1 MLGGRDVLL
10 LPDAL
15 DHAVPAVERDEAD
28 AGEDG
33 DGAEAAG
40 GEVALGKA
48 GGLAFRSKLSDC
60 CSTRS
65 FLSLLSSS
73 SRLQSKSN
81 APPRPPV
88 APLPLQSCD
97 RHLPPPAHSPPTPDK
112 AHLELHSLI
121 PPLGRHIL
129 RHDGRPVPSF
139 LGVLLCVGRP
149 IPSLLRQL
157 DNWRRVGQS
166 IGGSVMLGV
175 RSVVGER
182 SIEECVVVARAR
194 SLASFCLGSELWSW
208 SLVMIVADAVVSFAW
223 RAGWWGGLCKG
234 DAREMGDGGG

>member
-48 GGLAFRSKLSDC
+48 GGLAFRSKLSDF

-65 FLSLLSSS
+65 SLSLLSSS

-97 RHLPPPAHSPPTPDK
+97 RHLLPPAHSPPTPDK

-149 IPSLLRQL
+149 IPSLSPP
-157 DNWRRVGQS
+157 S
-166 IGGSVMLGV
+166 IGQ
-175 RSVVGER
+175 
-182 SIEECVVVARAR
+182 
-194 SLASFCLGSELWSW
+194 LAS
-208 SLVMIVADAVVSFAW
+208 
-223 RAGWWGGLCKG
+223 GGPIDRWVG
-234 DAREMGDGGG
+234 DARCPVGGWRAIN

>member
-1 MLGGRDVLL
+1 MLGERDVLL

-48 GGLAFRSKLSDC
+48 GGLAFRSKLSDF

-65 FLSLLSSS
+65 SLSLLSSS

-97 RHLPPPAHSPPTPDK
+97 RHLLPPAHSPQPPTK
-112 AHLELHSLI
+112 LTLNCTASY
-121 PPLGRHIL
+121 PPLGGISCGMMGDL
-129 RHDGRPVPSF
+129 FPLSSVCCYVSAVQFP
-139 LGVLLCVGRP
+139 L
-149 IPSLLRQL
+149 SLLRQL

-182 SIEECVVVARAR
+182 SIEESVVVARAR
-194 SLASFCLGSELWSW
+194 SLASFCLGSGA
-208 SLVMIVADAVVSFAW
+208 LVVVAGDDCGGCRRFVCLA
-223 RAGWWGGLCKG
+223 GGLVG
-234 DAREMGDGGG
+234 RIM

>member
-65 FLSLLSSS
+65 SLSLLSSS

-81 APPRPPV
+81 A
-88 APLPLQSCD
+88 LPLG
-97 RHLPPPAHSPPTPDK
+97 LLSPPSHSSPATATSLHQLTPTQPPTK
-112 AHLELHSLI
+112 LTLNCTASY
-121 PPLGRHIL
+121 PPLGGISCGMMGDL
-129 RHDGRPVPSF
+129 FPLSSVCCYVSAVQFPLS
-139 LGVLLCVGRP
+139 LSVNWTIGVGWANRSVGR
-149 IPSLLRQL
+149 
-157 DNWRRVGQS
+157 
-166 IGGSVMLGV
+166 
-175 RSVVGER
+175 
-182 SIEECVVVARAR
+182 
-194 SLASFCLGSELWSW
+194 
-208 SLVMIVADAVVSFAW
+208 
-223 RAGWWGGLCKG
+223 
-234 DAREMGDGGG
+234 